1 MTDTHEPQRGSA
13 PANDRVA
20 YRSLMTDNSR
30 WDALQ
35 LRAGDIVIST
45 PSKCGMT
52 WTQRLV
58 SLLIFDGPELPGP
71 LSTVSP
77 WLDQTI
83 RPIEEVV
90 AVLDAQ
96 DHRRFIK
103 THTPLDGLVLDDRVT
118 YICVGRDPRDAA
130 VSMLFHVAN
139 VDAARLRELHEAAVP
154 PQLRSGPPG
163 PEPGHAAGGRGP
175 AEEFR
180 DWMEGPALPPP
191 GVGFAPP
198 KGIGTLANVLHHF
211 GTAWQ
216 RRQLPNV
223 ALFHY
228 ADYQL
233 DLIAELMRLA
243 AVLGID
249 LSRDRARELVA
260 HASLDAMR
268 SRAAEI
274 APNTTDGIWHSEEQF
289 FRRGRSGDWQQ
300 YFTHDEHRRYNHRI
314 NQLAPPDLL
323 AWAHEGRRGC
333 DPAR

>member
-1 MTDTHEPQRGSA
+1 MTSTPEPQRGSA
-13 PANDRVA
+13 PVRERAV

-30 WDALQ
+30 WDSLQ
-35 LRAGDIVIST
+35 LREGDIVIST

-58 SLLIFDGPELPGP
+58 SLLVFDGPELPGP

-83 RPIEEVV
+83 RPISEVV

-96 DHRRFIK
+96 DHRRFLK
-103 THTPLDGLVLDDRVT
+103 THTPLDGLLLDDRVT

-130 VSMLFHVAN
+130 VSMLHHIAN
-139 VDAARLRELHEAAVP
+139 VDVERLRQLHEAAVP
-154 PQLRSGPPG
+154 PQLRLGPSAPQPG
-163 PEPGHAAGGRGP
+163 LQSRGRGP
-175 AEEFR
+175 TEEFR

-191 GVGFAPP
+191 AVGFAPP
-198 KGIGTLANVLHHF
+198 KGIGTLANILHHF

-216 RRQLPNV
+216 RRHLPNV

-233 DLIAELMRLA
+233 DLVAELIRLA

-249 LSRDRARELVA
+249 VSRDRAGELVGYA
-260 HASLDAMR
+260 TLGAMR

-274 APNTTDGIWHSEEQF
+274 APNTTDGIWHSEEGF
-289 FRRGRSGDWQQ
+289 FRRGGCGEWQQ
-300 YFTHDEHRRYNHRI
+300 YLTPDDHRRYYHRI
-314 NQLAPPDLL
+314 NQLAAPELL
-323 AWAHEGRRGC
+323 AWAHEGRRGY
-333 DPAR
+333 DPAN